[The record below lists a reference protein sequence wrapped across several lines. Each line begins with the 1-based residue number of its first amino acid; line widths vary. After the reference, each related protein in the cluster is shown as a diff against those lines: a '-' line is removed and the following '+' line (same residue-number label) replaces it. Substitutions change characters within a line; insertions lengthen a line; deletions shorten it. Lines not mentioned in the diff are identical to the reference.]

1 MGSTQA
7 FLLSLFGL
15 VGVSSLTDVSG
26 TAQPAPVPPIR
37 TVLIGTALQ
46 QSNVPPS
53 WKQGVFLHPQS
64 ISAVDISADGRW
76 VGITTMAFR
85 HDRNFW
91 LLGEEGKVQWGRYV
105 QPWAPF
111 QAALLSPPR
120 SPGQENG
127 VRGAFGV
134 GLAYSRF
141 TDPSPTV
148 ALFQGEKS
156 TETALVDNLW
166 DMGWLRYGHG
176 DWRTGWPA
184 SLIGDLI
191 VRTRSSLLTVL
202 SHDGADSRRQKH
214 SLLEERPFRLMASG
228 DGQVLAFGY
237 LVPDLGRLDENTR
250 QRLRRPPALLTV
262 RHALTSE
269 RLWTVAPMQ
278 DAKPVMQ
285 PPCAHLAPAACSQ
298 GREGTAAAATEHGG
312 RQHSDLPRQSYPFS
326 RHDRRTTILR
336 VGTGGACHSQDRRCP
351 RRDRAPLQ
359 NALLVHLRGPP
370 RFDRAARNCQHT
382 AATERKGAVA
392 PDR

>member
-1 MGSTQA
+1 MGSRQA
-7 FLLSLFGL
+7 FLLPLFGL
-15 VGVSSLTDVSG
+15 VVVSGLTDLNG
-26 TAQPAPVPPIR
+26 TAHPAPVPPIR
-37 TVLIGTALQ
+37 TVLIG
-46 QSNVPPS
+46 NVPPS

-91 LLGEEGKVQWGRYV
+91 LLGEGGKVQWGRYV

-120 SPGQENG
+120 SPGQESG

-184 SLIGDLI
+184 SLIGDFLRM
-191 VRTRSSLLTVL
+191 RTGE
-202 SHDGADSRRQKH
+202 DEFQIGASAGQQ
-214 SLLEERPFRLMASG
+214 LELCGGSARPIRNLAGPNLHPVHANDRAS
-228 DGQVLAFGY
+228 A
-237 LVPDLGRLDENTR
+237 
-250 QRLRRPPALLTV
+250 AL
-262 RHALTSE
+262 
-269 RLWTVAPMQ
+269 
-278 DAKPVMQ
+278 
-285 PPCAHLAPAACSQ
+285 HLY
-298 GREGTAAAATEHGG
+298 GL
-312 RQHSDLPRQSYPFS
+312 LPR
-326 RHDRRTTILR
+326 RCLAH
-336 VGTGGACHSQDRRCP
+336 GA
-351 RRDRAPLQ
+351 
-359 NALLVHLRGPP
+359 
-370 RFDRAARNCQHT
+370 
-382 AATERKGAVA
+382 
-392 PDR
+392 